1 MQKKEDN
8 FMTCSLLAQLP
19 MYDWPEI
26 STATDA
32 LWHAIREALAI
43 RGIPAPHELDRS
55 HSAEDAWHSINL
67 LLSQTCGLPLVK
79 TLSKQVQ
86 VLGCFTYEGITPAGD
101 YYSVIIT
108 RASCGQDL
116 TNMRGKRTAI
126 NGTDSY
132 SGCLTLQ
139 CAVAPISSTGGYFS
153 GVQVTGSHR
162 ESIRAVVNG
171 SADIA
176 SIDCISWQLAERYE
190 PAVNTLKV
198 IAQTPSRPSLP
209 LITSCDKTDTVM
221 EAMRAALAA
230 AVIALD
236 DNTRAL
242 TGITG
247 FLPLDD
253 TAYLLIVDDLY
264 RCGDLSLG

>member
-1 MQKKEDN
+1 
-8 FMTCSLLAQLP
+8 MTCSLLAQLP

-32 LWHAIREALAI
+32 LWHAIREALAV

-55 HSAEDAWHSINL
+55 HSAEDAWHSNNL

-79 TLSKQVQ
+79 TLRKHVQ

-139 CAVAPISSTGGYFS
+139 CAVAPISPTGGYFS